1 MAHMYVRSEAR
12 SARNA
17 SGRRR
22 IDRKHSCVTSSA
34 SCAEPSILQAK
45 RKTGVLCLS

>member
-1 MAHMYVRSEAR
+1 MAHRYVRSDAR

-22 IDRKHSCVTSSA
+22 TARKHSCVTSSA
-34 SCAEPSILQAK
+34 WGAEPSIRQAN
-45 RKTGVLCLS
+45 RKTGVRCRS